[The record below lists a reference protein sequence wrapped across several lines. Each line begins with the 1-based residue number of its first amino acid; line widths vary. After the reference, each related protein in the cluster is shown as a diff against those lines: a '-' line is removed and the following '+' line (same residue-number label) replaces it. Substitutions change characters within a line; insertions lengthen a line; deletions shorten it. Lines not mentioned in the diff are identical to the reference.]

1 MKRLGECPVD
11 LGPAEAF
18 GELRGASVYEE
29 DPSSAVQPLEP
40 ALVSLPE
47 AGSLPKLLA
56 EVCGTGGTEFVET
69 FIEKALAKDT
79 EVERALGEA
88 PPEPYMDENLRARDG
103 DYAHFITRLFG
114 SGMVSYHRE
123 AGREQVG
130 FFGVAKKN
138 KKVRLAVDCRRSNAW
153 FSKPAHVELST
164 GGALSALQVPPGE
177 NLYMGHYDIKNAF
190 YTFALPPALNTYFS
204 CPPVKAALLG
214 LRELDGQRVGGQDLI
229 YPRLAILPMGWS
241 HALWWCQVLHCRL
254 LKRVGGSLPPTMIV
268 DRRPTPR
275 FRDEHGHHALQY
287 TVYVDNGIVFG
298 TDKEEVDRLLQ
309 RMVAVVSDAGLPVHE
324 VEPASTRVEV
334 LGWCIDG
341 ERHQLAPKPH
351 RAWRL
356 RQALEWMLSCKAAT
370 SADLEKLV
378 GHCTF
383 LALACRA
390 SLSVFSA
397 VYVFI
402 TRHRGKPPVPLWPS
416 VRQELVE
423 FQGIIPLIVADLSMR
438 PSDKVFCMDAS
449 MSGYG
454 VVSKVWDRGKV
465 EAAQHH
471 SERWRFTKAGERGSS
486 RTASSA
492 RESEQSRT
500 SQPLLMGSELAS

>member
-1 MKRLGECPVD
+1 MGALRQRDLFPLPEFFDAPSVNSVPFSKKSQRRLRVRLRQDALAADALYSLNSLLGHGNRGPSPARLPFTGHAIVRERILDAVKRLGECPVD

-214 LRELDGQRVGGQDLI
+214 LRELDGQR
-229 YPRLAILPMGWS
+229 
-241 HALWWCQVLHCRL
+241 
-254 LKRVGGSLPPTMIV
+254 
-268 DRRPTPR
+268 
-275 FRDEHGHHALQY
+275 
-287 TVYVDNGIVFG
+287 
-298 TDKEEVDRLLQ
+298 
-309 RMVAVVSDAGLPVHE
+309 
-324 VEPASTRVEV
+324 
-334 LGWCIDG
+334 
-341 ERHQLAPKPH
+341 
-351 RAWRL
+351 
-356 RQALEWMLSCKAAT
+356 
-370 SADLEKLV
+370 SAD
-378 GHCTF
+378 
-383 LALACRA
+383 
-390 SLSVFSA
+390 
-397 VYVFI
+397 
-402 TRHRGKPPVPLWPS
+402 
-416 VRQELVE
+416 
-423 FQGIIPLIVADLSMR
+423 
-438 PSDKVFCMDAS
+438 
-449 MSGYG
+449 
-454 VVSKVWDRGKV
+454 
-465 EAAQHH
+465 
-471 SERWRFTKAGERGSS
+471 
-486 RTASSA
+486 RT
-492 RESEQSRT
+492 
-500 SQPLLMGSELAS
+500 